1 MMLVPLGGTVLA
13 AEARAA
19 LRARVFAAPRGGGMT
34 HNAERAHRSKMAP
47 EPRSGLAAGGSG
59 AARGPPRCGQA
70 FHGVGMGGEQQ
81 VLDPGW
87 VDIGDVDL
95 GQAQLHRGELG
106 GVTGQP

>member
-1 MMLVPLGGTVLA
+1 MLA

-19 LRARVFAAPRGGGMT
+19 LGARVFPAPRGGGMT
-34 HNAERAHRSKMAP
+34 HNAERGLRSEMAP
-47 EPRSGLAAGGSG
+47 EPRPGLAAGGSG
-59 AARGPPRCGQA
+59 AALGPPRCGQA
-70 FHGVGMGGEQQ
+70 FHSVGMGGEQQ